1 MHVAVGAVG
10 DKLREAEFCFAER
23 VGSRDAGNVEAVR
36 ACEIADGGLERGRV
50 GQKSRSA

>member
-10 DKLREAEFCFAER
+10 EKLREAEFCFAER

-36 ACEIADGGLERGRV
+36 AREVADRGLDRGGV